1 MASSA
6 RLGKTRWLVAGLLV
20 FVVAFIGAT
29 AGRWFAGWRQDRAR
43 REKLEKLYSSN
54 PARLNV
60 GDPFPQVKLLD
71 LGENPINTKTAIDG
85 HMTLV
90 FFLAP
95 TCDMCSDLIEAYR
108 KNIDRLPPE
117 LSVFGICPDT
127 PAMARLYADEHNLP
141 FSLYCDTAQSFQFD
155 YGVIAFP
162 TLIALDE
169 EGVIRYVNFGMMED
183 YALEDIIEELAR
195 F

>member
-1 MASSA
+1 MVSSA
-6 RLGKTRWLVAGLLV
+6 RSGKTRWLLAVFLV
-20 FVVAFIGAT
+20 FVMAFIGAT
-29 AGRWFAGWRQDRAR
+29 AGKWFAERRQDRAR
-43 REKLEKLYSSN
+43 RAKLEKLYSSN
-54 PARLNV
+54 PAKLNV
-60 GDPFPQVKLLD
+60 GDAFPQLELLD
-71 LGENPINTKTAIDG
+71 LEENPVNTKTAMNEHI
-85 HMTLV
+85 TLV

-108 KNIDRLPPE
+108 KNTDRLPSE
-117 LSVFGICPDT
+117 LSAFGICPDT
-127 PAMARLYADEHNLP
+127 PAMARFYADEHDLP

-162 TLIALDE
+162 TLMALDE
-169 EGVIRYVNFGMMED
+169 KGVIRYINFGMMED